1 MNLSPADR
9 KLVGTDIKDVEYAWP
24 LGKPLVDSRE
34 TQERM
39 NIMAKHIGSSFDSWL
54 QQEGIYEEVTSVAI
68 KRVLARQIGEAMR
81 AQGRSH
87 TEMANRMHTSRAAVE
102 RLLDPENQAV
112 TLNTLTKAAHA
123 VDRQLHLELV

>member
-1 MNLSPADR
+1 MTRLHAFFYQTPAGNEPIREWLMNLSPADR

-24 LGKPLVDSRE
+24 LGKPLVDSLE

-54 QQEGIYEEVTSVAI
+54 QQEGVYEEVTSVAI

-81 AQGRSH
+81 AQGLSH
-87 TEMANRMHTSRAAVE
+87 TEMASRM
-102 RLLDPENQAV
+102 
-112 TLNTLTKAAHA
+112 
-123 VDRQLHLELV
+123 